1 MKKGFM
7 LGLMFFGMLGI
18 CSQASAE
25 NIFAGKVAASN
36 TSVISAPYG
45 GRVDNIYV
53 RIGDYVGEDSLI
65 ATLGTDE
72 VYALVDGTVSGIF
85 ASEGD
90 DAESVAERYGAVL
103 FIEPTNRFT
112 LDCSNEKGY
121 SYSENRYIHIGETVY
136 LSCTTDGSHSGVGVV
151 TGVDEKDEKK
161 FSVEVTEGLFYMNES
176 VGVFRNPQYTSCL
189 LYTSIP
195 I

>member
-53 RIGDYVGEDSLI
+53 HVGDYVGEDSLI

-72 VYALVDGTVSGIF
+72 VYALERS
-85 ASEGD
+85 
-90 DAESVAERYGAVL
+90 AEYLPAKAMTRKVL
-103 FIEPTNRFT
+103 P
-112 LDCSNEKGY
+112 KGM
-121 SYSENRYIHIGETVY
+121 GQ
-136 LSCTTDGSHSGVGVV
+136 
-151 TGVDEKDEKK
+151 
-161 FSVEVTEGLFYMNES
+161 F
-176 VGVFRNPQYTSCL
+176 CL
-189 LYTSIP
+189 
-195 I
+195 

>member
-53 RIGDYVGEDSLI
+53 HVGDYVGEDSLI

-72 VYALVDGTVSGIF
+72 VYALATVTAKIATF
-85 ASEGD
+85 ILEKPCICPAQQTAAI
-90 DAESVAERYGAVL
+90 AELAW
-103 FIEPTNRFT
+103 
-112 LDCSNEKGY
+112 
-121 SYSENRYIHIGETVY
+121 
-136 LSCTTDGSHSGVGVV
+136 
-151 TGVDEKDEKK
+151 
-161 FSVEVTEGLFYMNES
+161 
-176 VGVFRNPQYTSCL
+176 
-189 LYTSIP
+189 
-195 I
+195 

>member
-53 RIGDYVGEDSLI
+53 HV
-65 ATLGTDE
+65 
-72 VYALVDGTVSGIF
+72 
-85 ASEGD
+85 
-90 DAESVAERYGAVL
+90 
-103 FIEPTNRFT
+103 
-112 LDCSNEKGY
+112 
-121 SYSENRYIHIGETVY
+121 
-136 LSCTTDGSHSGVGVV
+136 
-151 TGVDEKDEKK
+151 
-161 FSVEVTEGLFYMNES
+161 
-176 VGVFRNPQYTSCL
+176 
-189 LYTSIP
+189 
-195 I
+195 

>member
-36 TSVISAPYG
+36 TNVISAPYG

-53 RIGDYVGEDSLI
+53 HVGDYVGEDSLI

-72 VYALVDGTVSGIF
+72 VYALVDGTVSGKI
-85 ASEGD
+85 AREGH
-90 DAESVAERYGAVL
+90 DADCVAER
-103 FIEPTNRFT
+103 
-112 LDCSNEKGY
+112 
-121 SYSENRYIHIGETVY
+121 
-136 LSCTTDGSHSGVGVV
+136 
-151 TGVDEKDEKK
+151 
-161 FSVEVTEGLFYMNES
+161 
-176 VGVFRNPQYTSCL
+176 
-189 LYTSIP
+189 
-195 I
+195 

>member
-25 NIFAGKVAASN
+25 NIFAGKVAASD

-53 RIGDYVGEDSLI
+53 HVGDYVGEDSLI

-72 VYALVDGTVSGIF
+72 VYALVDGTVSGYLP
-85 ASEGD
+85 AR
-90 DAESVAERYGAVL
+90 AMTQKAL
-103 FIEPTNRFT
+103 P
-112 LDCSNEKGY
+112 KGM
-121 SYSENRYIHIGETVY
+121 GQ
-136 LSCTTDGSHSGVGVV
+136 
-151 TGVDEKDEKK
+151 
-161 FSVEVTEGLFYMNES
+161 F
-176 VGVFRNPQYTSCL
+176 CL
-189 LYTSIP
+189 
-195 I
+195 

>member
-36 TSVISAPYG
+36 TNVISAPYG

-53 RIGDYVGEDSLI
+53 HVGDYVGEDSLI

-90 DAESVAERYGAVL
+90 DCGKCCRKVWSSFVYRADQSV
-103 FIEPTNRFT
+103 
-112 LDCSNEKGY
+112 
-121 SYSENRYIHIGETVY
+121 HIG
-136 LSCTTDGSHSGVGVV
+136 L
-151 TGVDEKDEKK
+151 
-161 FSVEVTEGLFYMNES
+161 
-176 VGVFRNPQYTSCL
+176 QQ
-189 LYTSIP
+189 
-195 I
+195 

>member
-1 MKKGFM
+1 M
-7 LGLMFFGMLGI
+7 LGLMFSV
-18 CSQASAE
+18 CWA
-25 NIFAGKVAASN
+25 FAVRHQRKISLQGKVAASN

-53 RIGDYVGEDSLI
+53 HIGDYVGEDSLI

-136 LSCTTDGSHSGVGVV
+136 LSLH
-151 TGVDEKDEKK
+151 
-161 FSVEVTEGLFYMNES
+161 N
-176 VGVFRNPQYTSCL
+176 RRQP
-189 LYTSIP
+189 
-195 I
+195 

>member
-1 MKKGFM
+1 MKKGLV
-7 LGLMFFGMLGI
+7 LGWMFFIMLGI
-18 CSQASAE
+18 CSLASAE
-25 NIFAGKVAASN
+25 NIFAGKVAANN

-53 RIGDYVGEDSLI
+53 QVGDYVGEDSLI

-72 VYALVDGTVSGIF
+72 IYALVDGTVSGVF

-136 LSCTTDGSHSGVGVV
+136 LSCTTDGSHRGVGIV
-151 TGVDEKDEKK
+151 TSVDEKDEKK
-161 FSVEVTEGLFYMNES
+161 FSV
-176 VGVFRNPQYTSCL
+176 
-189 LYTSIP
+189 
-195 I
+195 

>member
-53 RIGDYVGEDSLI
+53 HVGDYVGEDSLI

-72 VYALVDGTVSGIF
+72 VYALVDYLPAKAMT
-85 ASEGD
+85 
-90 DAESVAERYGAVL
+90 RKVL
-103 FIEPTNRFT
+103 P
-112 LDCSNEKGY
+112 KGM
-121 SYSENRYIHIGETVY
+121 GQ
-136 LSCTTDGSHSGVGVV
+136 
-151 TGVDEKDEKK
+151 
-161 FSVEVTEGLFYMNES
+161 F
-176 VGVFRNPQYTSCL
+176 CL
-189 LYTSIP
+189 
-195 I
+195 